1 MPIFLY
7 KLHLRD
13 AEDEVGHKNPS
24 QKEQLESVIKEFKEK
39 GARIINIHSTVAKI
53 GTPLKAINQV
63 TITYDAPE
71 PIVYEKK

>member
-13 AEDEVGHKNPS
+13 DEDEVGHRKVS

-39 GARIINIHSTVAKI
+39 GARIINIHSTVAKV
-53 GTPLKAINQV
+53 GVPLMTINQV
-63 TITYDAPE
+63 TITYEAPK
-71 PIVYEKK
+71 PINHGKK